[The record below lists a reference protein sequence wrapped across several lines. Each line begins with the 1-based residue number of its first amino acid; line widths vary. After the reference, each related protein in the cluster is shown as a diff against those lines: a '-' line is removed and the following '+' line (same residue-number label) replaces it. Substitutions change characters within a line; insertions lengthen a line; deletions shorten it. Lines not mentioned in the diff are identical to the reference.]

1 MWAIVRCGNNLLT
14 EWSYTEL
21 PDWFNIRVKYINNQQ
36 ILTSK
41 KEFVTMITIS
51 HKRQKW
57 QRLIAGRLAAA
68 AEFYIT
74 TTAQET
80 SYWTR

>member
-1 MWAIVRCGNNLLT
+1 M
-14 EWSYTEL
+14 
-21 PDWFNIRVKYINNQQ
+21 
-36 ILTSK
+36 LTSK
-41 KEFVTMITIS
+41 TEFEMMITSS

-80 SYWTR
+80 SYWTRERLNRGKWQLQHRRNREV